1 MSFRSNEG
9 VLRLLGSGVGCCGE
23 RVSGF
28 YIGVSSRWAH
38 DRAQPAWLTEKGI
51 IFIALIECAC
61 Q

>member
-1 MSFRSNEG
+1 MSFRGNEG

-38 DRAQPAWLTEKGI
+38 DRAQPRGLRRKV
-51 IFIALIECAC
+51 LYL
-61 Q
+61 